1 MQSLLQRP
9 WFCLLTDWWILN
21 YYLFLSCP
29 FDCTLLDVQSE
40 HYIPVSNRATLG
52 KDATQKSLGMRMP
65 SVFRLEGMYKNWHLF
80 LFSGSICG
88 IERLQLC
95 TLGFKK
101 LPVTLK
107 HHKSIL
113 HRPNHQI
120 LVLVAWGRGWAM
132 ASCIQSIWGFQS
144 IYWGFTLL
152 PMSKH
157 WHYWFQSKFSL
168 LHGVILKALC
178 INCSSWVTAG
188 FHLFCSF

>member
-1 MQSLLQRP
+1 MPCCLAHHCARSPCGGPEFFHPLVQSLLQRP

-65 SVFRLEGMYKNWHLF
+65 SVFRLEGIYKNWHLF

-88 IERLQLC
+88 IERLLLC

-113 HRPNHQI
+113 QRPDFSSSCMRQRLSHGQLHTKYLGFSIPI
-120 LVLVAWGRGWAM
+120 LRFYTTSHVKTL
-132 ASCIQSIWGFQS
+132 
-144 IYWGFTLL
+144 TLL
-152 PMSKH
+152 IP
-157 WHYWFQSKFSL
+157 
-168 LHGVILKALC
+168 V
-178 INCSSWVTAG
+178 
-188 FHLFCSF
+188 